1 MNKTYLFL
9 ILSLLFMITACGN
22 EEEEHQGHEDGSY
35 YTCPM
40 HPSVKSATP
49 GSCPVCNMSLIK
61 VEGTHA
67 NHEEQ
72 KGNTIIINLEQQRLA
87 GIAFDKVSYR
97 TILPSSAMLG
107 TVSIDQER
115 VSSVSSRVS
124 GRIEKLH
131 FTTSGQQ
138 IRKGDPIYEIYSE
151 QLTADQKELLALL
164 DQKESN
170 EASDFIDRLISASR
184 KKLQLWGM
192 TSTQLKA
199 LENRKEVQETVTFY
213 APTSGYVTNV
223 RVKEGAYITEGVQL
237 FELADLN
244 AVWIEVQVYKNDEV
258 NGIQT
263 FNVYSEGSPNT
274 VFKGKLVYLNPT
286 VERNKKVQ
294 LLRLSVENKDQLL
307 IPGMIVN
314 VYSAQSSKR
323 VLSVPK
329 SSILL
334 EKMKTV
340 WIRLDE
346 TTFEQRMVETGIEN
360 AKFVEVLSGVK
371 EGEEIVI
378 SGAYLVSSEFI
389 LKKGTTKRH
398 AH

>member
-1 MNKTYLFL
+1 MSKSILFF
-9 ILSLLFMITACGN
+9 IFSVVFMISSCGN
-22 EEEEHQGHEDGSY
+22 NEKEHEGHGDGSY

-40 HPSVKSATP
+40 HPSVKSASP

-61 VEGTHA
+61 VEGSHA
-67 NHEEQ
+67 NHKEQ
-72 KGNTIIINLEQQRLA
+72 NGNVINLTAEQQRLA
-87 GIAFDKVSYR
+87 GITYEKVALHS
-97 TILPSSAMLG
+97 ILSSSALLG
-107 TVSIDQER
+107 TVAIDQER
-115 VSSVSSRVS
+115 VNALNSRVS

-131 FTTSGQQ
+131 YNTSGQQ

-151 QLTADQKELLALL
+151 QLLADQKEYLALQA
-164 DQKESN
+164 QKKLNGS
-170 EASDFIDRLISASR
+170 SDFLERLINAS
-184 KKLQLWGM
+184 KQKLQLWGL
-192 TSTQLKA
+192 TSAQIKA
-199 LENRKEVQETVTFY
+199 LEKSGDVKSTVTFFS
-213 APTSGYVTNV
+213 PISGYVTNV
-223 RVKEGAYITEGVQL
+223 LVKEGAYVNEGTQL
-237 FELADLN
+237 MELADLST
-244 AVWIEVQVYKNDEV
+244 VWIEVQVYKGDEV
-258 NGIQT
+258 SGIEL
-263 FNVYSEGSPNT
+263 FNVSSDAYPNK
-274 VFKGKLVYLNPT
+274 VFKGKLVYLNPS

-294 LLRLSVENKDQLL
+294 LLRLAVENNDQNL

-314 VYSAQSSKR
+314 VHSAQSTKR
-323 VLSVPK
+323 VLCVPK
-329 SSILL
+329 SALLL

-340 WIRLDE
+340 WVRLDE

>member
-1 MNKTYLFL
+1 
-9 ILSLLFMITACGN
+9 MISACGDKG
-22 EEEEHQGHEDGSY
+22 EEHQGHGDGSY

-40 HPSVKSATP
+40 HPSVKSSTP

-61 VEGTHA
+61 VEASHS
-67 NHEEQ
+67 NHQEQ
-72 KGNTIIINLEQQRLA
+72 KGNTITLTVEQQRLA
-87 GIAFDKVSYR
+87 GITFDKVGYR
-97 TILPSSAMLG
+97 SILPSKALLG

-115 VSSVSSRVS
+115 VSTISSRVS

-151 QLTADQKELLALL
+151 QLTADQKELITLINQRELNG
-164 DQKESN
+164 SN
-170 EASDFIDRLISASR
+170 DFIDRLLAASR

-192 TSTQLKA
+192 TSSQLKI
-199 LENRKEVQETVTFY
+199 LENRKEVQETVTFF
-213 APTSGYVTNV
+213 APASGYVTNV
-223 RVKEGAYITEGVQL
+223 RVKEGAYITEGTQL

-258 NGIQT
+258 NGIET
-263 FNVYSEGSPNT
+263 FNISSEGSPNT
-274 VFKGKLVYLNPT
+274 VFKGHLVYLNPM

-294 LLRLSVENKDQLL
+294 LLRLSVENKEQLL

-323 VLSVPK
+323 VLCVPK
-329 SSILL
+329 SAILL

-340 WIRLDE
+340 WVRLDE
-346 TTFEQRMVETGIEN
+346 TTFEQRMVESGIEN
-360 AKFVEVLSGVK
+360 TNYVEVLSGVK
-371 EGEEIVI
+371 EGDEIVK

-398 AH
+398 SH

>member
-1 MNKTYLFL
+1 MSRTYLFY
-9 ILSLLFMITACGN
+9 ILSILFMISACGN
-22 EEEEHQGHEDGSY
+22 QEDEHQGHDKGSY

-61 VEGTHA
+61 VETQKTS
-67 NHEEQ
+67 HEGH
-72 KGNTIIINLEQQRLA
+72 KGNTITLNLEQQRLA
-87 GIAFDKVSYR
+87 GIAFDKVDYR
-97 TILPSSAMLG
+97 SILPSTAMLG

-115 VSSVSSRVS
+115 VSAISSRVR

-164 DQKESN
+164 NQKEIN
-170 EASDFIDRLISASR
+170 GLSDFIEKLIAASR

-192 TSTQLKA
+192 TSVQIKA
-199 LENRKEVQETVTFY
+199 LENRKEVQATVTFY
-213 APTSGYVTNV
+213 APTSGYVSNILI
-223 RVKEGAYITEGVQL
+223 KEGTYINEGTQL

-244 AVWIEVQVYKNDEV
+244 AVWIEVQVYKDDEV
-258 NGIQT
+258 NGIQN
-263 FNVYSEGSPNT
+263 FKIYSEGSPNT
-274 VFKGKLVYLNPT
+274 VFNGKLVYLNPT

-307 IPGMIVN
+307 VPGMIVN
-314 VYSAQSSKR
+314 VNSAQSSNR

-329 SSILL
+329 SAVLL

-340 WIRLDE
+340 WVRLDE

-360 AKFVEVLSGVK
+360 ANYIEILSGVK
-371 EGEEIVI
+371 EGEEIVK

>member
-1 MNKTYLFL
+1 
-9 ILSLLFMITACGN
+9 MISACGDQ
-22 EEEEHQGHEDGSY
+22 EDEHQGHDEGSY

-61 VEGTHA
+61 VEAQKTD
-67 NHEEQ
+67 HEGH
-72 KGNTIIINLEQQRLA
+72 KGNTITLNLEQQRLA
-87 GIAFDKVSYR
+87 GIAFDKVHYR
-97 TILPSSAMLG
+97 SILPTTAMLG
-107 TVSIDQER
+107 TVSIDEEK
-115 VSSVSSRVS
+115 VSAISSRVS

-164 DQKESN
+164 KQKEINGS
-170 EASDFIDRLISASR
+170 SDFIDKLIVASR
-184 KKLQLWGM
+184 KKLQLWGL
-192 TSTQLKA
+192 TTAQLKA
-199 LENRKEVQETVTFY
+199 LENGKEVQETVTFY
-213 APTSGYVTNV
+213 APISGYVSNV
-223 RVKEGAYITEGVQL
+223 RIKEGAYINEGTQL

-244 AVWIEVQVYKNDEV
+244 TVWIEVQVYKGDKV
-258 NGIQT
+258 NGIQN
-263 FNVYSEGSPNT
+263 FKVYSEGSPNA
-274 VFKGKLVYLNPT
+274 VFNGKLVYLNPT

-307 IPGMIVN
+307 VPGMIVN
-314 VYSAQSSKR
+314 VNSAQSSNR

-329 SSILL
+329 SAVLL

-340 WIRLDE
+340 WVRLDE

-360 AKFVEVLSGVK
+360 ANYIEILSGVK
-371 EGEEIVI
+371 EGEEIVKN
-378 SGAYLVSSEFI
+378 GAYLVSSEFI
-389 LKKGTTKRH
+389 LKKGTTMRH

>member
-1 MNKTYLFL
+1 MSRTYLFF
-9 ILSLLFMITACGN
+9 ILAILFMISACGDQ
-22 EEEEHQGHEDGSY
+22 EDKHQGHDEGSY

-61 VEGTHA
+61 VEAQKTS
-67 NHEEQ
+67 HEDH
-72 KGNTIIINLEQQRLA
+72 KGNTITLNLEQQRLA
-87 GIAFDKVSYR
+87 GIAFDKVDYR
-97 TILPSSAMLG
+97 SILPSTAMLG

-115 VSSVSSRVS
+115 VSAISSRVS

-164 DQKESN
+164 KQKEMNGS
-170 EASDFIDRLISASR
+170 SDFIDKLIVASR
-184 KKLQLWGM
+184 KKLQLWGL
-192 TSTQLKA
+192 TTAQLKA

-213 APTSGYVTNV
+213 APSSGYVSNV
-223 RVKEGAYITEGVQL
+223 RIKEGAYINEGTQL

-244 AVWIEVQVYKNDEV
+244 AVWIEVQVYKGDEV
-258 NGIQT
+258 NGIQN
-263 FNVYSEGSPNT
+263 FKVYSEGSPNA
-274 VFKGKLVYLNPT
+274 VFNGKLVYLNPT

-307 IPGMIVN
+307 VPGMIVN
-314 VYSAQSSKR
+314 VNSAQSSNR
-323 VLSVPK
+323 ILSVPK
-329 SSILL
+329 SAVLL

-340 WIRLDE
+340 WVRLDE

-360 AKFVEVLSGVK
+360 ANYIEILSGVK
-371 EGEEIVI
+371 EGEEIVK

>member
-1 MNKTYLFL
+1 
-9 ILSLLFMITACGN
+9 MISSCGN
-22 EEEEHQGHEDGSY
+22 DEKNHEGHEDGSY

-61 VEGTHA
+61 VEGSHA

-72 KGNTIIINLEQQRLA
+72 KGNVINLTLEQQRLA
-87 GIAFDKVSYR
+87 GIAFGKVAFNS
-97 TILPSSAMLG
+97 ILPSSALLG

-115 VSSVSSRVS
+115 VNSINSRVS

-131 FTTSGQQ
+131 FTTAGQQ
-138 IRKGDPIYEIYSE
+138 IRKGEPIYEIYSE
-151 QLTADQKELLALL
+151 QLLADQEELLALL
-164 DQKESN
+164 YQKEVNGS
-170 EASDFIDRLISASR
+170 SDFVERLIAASQ

-192 TSTQLKA
+192 TSAQIKT
-199 LENRKEVQETVTFY
+199 LEKSGVAKSTVTFFS
-213 APTSGYVTNV
+213 PISGYVTNV
-223 RVKEGAYITEGVQL
+223 LVKEGAYINEGTQL

-244 AVWIEVQVYKNDEV
+244 TVWIEVQVYKNDEV
-258 NGIQT
+258 NGIQL
-263 FNVYSEGSPNT
+263 FNVSSEAFPNKVLT
-274 VFKGKLVYLNPT
+274 GKLVYLNPA

-294 LLRLSVENKDQLL
+294 LLRLSVDNKDQHL

-314 VYSAQSSKR
+314 VHSAQSSKR

-329 SSILL
+329 SALLL

-340 WIRLDE
+340 WVRLDE

-360 AKFVEVLSGVK
+360 AEFVQVVSGVK
-371 EGEEIVI
+371 EGEEVVI

-389 LKKGTTKRH
+389 LKKGTSKRH